1 MAIVT
6 SYRSVVVASD
16 IAHAVPLTLVAGA
29 GHWLIGNVDWYML
42 LSLLAGSV
50 PGIIIASRLAPRVN
64 ERIIRWLLA
73 LVLIFVGGKLL
84 MT

>member
-1 MAIVT
+1 MRPRARQRVGSATVSGET
-6 SYRSVVVASD
+6 SGDSPRSQ
-16 IAHAVPLTLVAGA
+16 PR
-29 GHWLIGNVDWYML
+29 WLLW
-42 LSLLAGSV
+42 LLAGSV
-50 PGIIIASRLAPRVN
+50 PGIIVASRLAPRVN